1 MQYKLERMPQYYP
14 LYSFESPG
22 LYSVS
27 LLIQEWLVQNSQ
39 VCGTESLIEDYS
51 TKQTLKFCCVPA
63 SRKL

>member
-27 LLIQEWLVQNSQ
+27 LLIQEWLV
-39 VCGTESLIEDYS
+39 
-51 TKQTLKFCCVPA
+51 
-63 SRKL
+63 